1 MQSLEYFPSGLIF
14 RSMCFEWQPYRF
26 TGKELITEHGLNRYD
41 SKARIQDFQIPG
53 FTTLDPLCENY
64 YGISPYSYCA
74 GNPVSRG
81 DPNGRDFWDVLK
93 GIGVSISDNA
103 TLGGVNRRGTIDYKD
118 DTDYI

>member
-1 MQSLEYFPSGLIF
+1 M
-14 RSMCFEWQPYRF
+14 RFEWQPYRF

-74 GNPVSRG
+74 GNPVRYV
-81 DPNGRDFWDVLK
+81 DPDGRDLK
-93 GIGVSISDNA
+93 GIGVFISDN
-103 TLGGVNRRGTIDYKD
+103 TTMQIKKQKYLPVKNMNERKNDLIN
-118 DTDYI
+118 